1 MKTVLA
7 ELHELINDLEDQG
20 LTAEASSLQE
30 VFVRVA
36 QEADM
41 DEMAEPTETDD
52 LANDVAGLLKSHSAA
67 EVLTE
72 IAKQVNLADNI
83 QTDNPENLY
92 FNLYIRGTGQSNTA
106 IELKAYELDS
116 ADSKADLASIIGTYV
131 YNSGAQANNDGW
143 IYDIVVDWEGWKL
156 VSIPYSK
163 FKPSSDLTT
172 GGNGNRT
179 KEPWKVT
186 GMAVSLLSYPTPG
199 LNVSADID
207 YVVISEGG
215 PFVPKY

>member
-72 IAKQVNLADNI
+72 IAKQM
-83 QTDNPENLY
+83 
-92 FNLYIRGTGQSNTA
+92 
-106 IELKAYELDS
+106 
-116 ADSKADLASIIGTYV
+116 
-131 YNSGAQANNDGW
+131 SGAEEAPMSDTETMSFAFGDEPEMSRDEIVRKYSSMYLRSNGRMDPSELAAKASEETGTNVRAEEITRGPGSNAQADMADALGK
-143 IYDIVVDWEGWKL
+143 DFSKM
-156 VSIPYSK
+156 PYGRMS
-163 FKPSSDLTT
+163 
-172 GGNGNRT
+172 
-179 KEPWKVT
+179 
-186 GMAVSLLSYPTPG
+186 PT
-199 LNVSADID
+199 
-207 YVVISEGG
+207 E
-215 PFVPKY
+215 

>member
-36 QEADM
+36 QGADM

-72 IAKQVNLADNI
+72 IAKQMGGAEEAPAADTETMSFAFGDEPEMSRDDIVRKYSSMYLRSNGRMDPSELA
-83 QTDNPENLY
+83 
-92 FNLYIRGTGQSNTA
+92 
-106 IELKAYELDS
+106 
-116 ADSKADLASIIGTYV
+116 SKASEETGTNV
-131 YNSGAQANNDGW
+131 RAEEITRGPGSNAQADMA
-143 IYDIVVDWEGWKL
+143 
-156 VSIPYSK
+156 
-163 FKPSSDLTT
+163 
-172 GGNGNRT
+172 
-179 KEPWKVT
+179 KELGV
-186 GMAVSLLSYPTPG
+186 A
-199 LNVSADID
+199 N
-207 YVVISEGG
+207 EG
-215 PFVPKY
+215 PFGRGYLSPNN

>member
-72 IAKQVNLADNI
+72 IAKQMGGAEEAPMSDTETMSFAFGDEPEMSRNDIVSKYSKMYLDSMGRMNPSELAAQASEETGTNVRDEEITRGAGYNA
-83 QTDNPENLY
+83 QKAKSDY
-92 FNLYIRGTGQSNTA
+92 FQGVDPTGMRGTT
-106 IELKAYELDS
+106 D
-116 ADSKADLASIIGTYV
+116 
-131 YNSGAQANNDGW
+131 
-143 IYDIVVDWEGWKL
+143 
-156 VSIPYSK
+156 
-163 FKPSSDLTT
+163 
-172 GGNGNRT
+172 
-179 KEPWKVT
+179 
-186 GMAVSLLSYPTPG
+186 
-199 LNVSADID
+199 
-207 YVVISEGG
+207 
-215 PFVPKY
+215 